1 MDVRV
6 TTSKVD
12 GLSAAMEELSTVC
25 RAAVDRM
32 ESEGILEF
40 ESSNYMSAL
49 CGFHLV
55 LKFAEGFAG
64 ASATAKSRD
73 IFYPIQQEIK
83 AVRLASTNERSGV
96 VK

>member
-55 LKFAEGFAG
+55 LK
-64 ASATAKSRD
+64 
-73 IFYPIQQEIK
+73 
-83 AVRLASTNERSGV
+83 
-96 VK
+96 